1 LNTGLEVKCYNI
13 RRKNMSK
20 KWLLDN
26 SDIPIKYILTGDKEY
41 IEKFLE
47 NYEVQYWL
55 SQLKPRWENND
66 LGKIHGSHD
75 YRMENILGKCCILG
89 LSKTIPVFECYLTF
103 IIDFLNKHINEP
115 AEEKLSFG
123 KIYSYRD
130 YETVLSCFLP
140 MLGFSDEPSVKYI
153 AEKRISIL
161 YNFVK
166 QKRYDIYIDASGY
179 KGIKKE
185 WRDYIINPE
194 LYSDGNIA
202 LPAMHDF
209 ILFAGM
215 YDKFDKTK
223 KEKIESIV
231 AWIFNVKYTELDG
244 RYGYF
249 YVPGG
254 AYNAKA
260 IIFKVQL
267 IDFNKMTFDK
277 GDLVSLV
284 FICFILSHF
293 KSARKSEWFK
303 KAIIYLENYRT
314 TEDRYNFQKHMI
326 IEKPDCYVIGG
337 GHMNIGENKK
347 SKKYGEI
354 ISTYWMNRINEN
366 LYSN

>member
-1 LNTGLEVKCYNI
+1 
-13 RRKNMSK
+13 MSK